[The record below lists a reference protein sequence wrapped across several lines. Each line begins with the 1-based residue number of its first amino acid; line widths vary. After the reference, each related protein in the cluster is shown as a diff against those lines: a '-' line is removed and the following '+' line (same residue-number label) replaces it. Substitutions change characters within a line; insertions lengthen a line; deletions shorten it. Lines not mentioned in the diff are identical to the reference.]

1 MNASHFYCS
10 YTAPHTGS
18 QDVSHCLLPGSGLC
32 TPANS
37 NAEGGQALASDCQNG
52 QAYAAKIGKA
62 KVLVASSNSIVHHTA
77 PVGWLG
83 AVPPHQSPHP
93 ASSATDEESPITV
106 L

>member
-1 MNASHFYCS
+1 MLHIFIAAILPLTPGLKTYPIVFYLGVG
-10 YTAPHTGS
+10 YAHRRT
-18 QDVSHCLLPGSGLC
+18 QMQR
-32 TPANS
+32 
-37 NAEGGQALASDCQNG
+37 GGQALASDCQNG